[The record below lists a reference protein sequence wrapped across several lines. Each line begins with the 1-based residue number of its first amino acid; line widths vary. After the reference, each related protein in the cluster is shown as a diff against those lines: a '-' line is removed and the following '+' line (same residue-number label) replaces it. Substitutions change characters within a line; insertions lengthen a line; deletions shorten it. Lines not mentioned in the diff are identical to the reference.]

1 MIKITYSKKL
11 SDLNPAKFKHISTF
25 LKFCR
30 DELGITNDIR
40 VFLLIKKNKLSIT
53 TGGYNST
60 DKCVYIIFEGRQIA
74 DILRTIAHE
83 LVHQKQDLQEKI
95 VGDIP
100 DIGGVIEDTANAL
113 AGRLVKMYVKKYD
126 ARDIYSL

>member
-1 MIKITYSKKL
+1 MIKISYSKKIYN
-11 SDLNPAKFKHISTF
+11 LNPKKFKVMGKF

-30 DELGITNDIR
+30 NKLKITNDIQI
-40 VFLLIKKNKLSIT
+40 FLMNKKNHLQIT
-53 TGGYNST
+53 TGGYNPT
-60 DKCVYIIFEGRQIA
+60 DKCVYVIYEGRQIA

-83 LVHQKQDLQEKI
+83 LVHQKQDLQGKI
-95 VGDIP
+95 TGNTP
-100 DIGGVIEDTANAL
+100 DIGGVIEDTANAI

>member
-11 SDLNPAKFKHISTF
+11 HNLNPVKFKHISTF

-30 DELGITNDIR
+30 DELDITNDIQ
-40 VFLLIKKNKLSIT
+40 VFLMRKENHLNIT
-53 TGGYNST
+53 TGGYNPT
-60 DKCVYIIFEGRQIA
+60 DKCVYIIFQKRQIA
-74 DILRTIAHE
+74 DVLRTIAHE

-113 AGRLVKMYVKKYD
+113 AGRLVKMYVKKFE
-126 ARDIYSL
+126 AREIYSL

>member
-1 MIKITYSKKL
+1 MINISYSKKL

-30 DELGITNDIR
+30 NELDITNDIQ
-40 VFLLIKKNKLSIT
+40 VFLMRKKNHLNIT
-53 TGGYNST
+53 TGGYNPT
-60 DKCVYIIFEGRQIA
+60 DKCIYVIFEGRQIA
-74 DILRTIAHE
+74 DVLRTIAHE

-113 AGRLVKMYVKKYD
+113 AGRLVKMYVKKFN
-126 ARDIYSL
+126 AREIYFL

>member
-1 MIKITYSKKL
+1 MIKVSYSKKI
-11 SDLNPAKFKHISTF
+11 DNLNPVKFKHLSTF

-30 DELGITNDIR
+30 DELDITNDIR
-40 VFLLIKKNKLSIT
+40 VFLLTKNNNLSIT
-53 TGGYNST
+53 TGGYNPK
-60 DKCVYIIFEGRQIA
+60 DKCVYTISEGRQIA

-83 LVHQKQDLQEKI
+83 LVHQKQDLQGKI
-95 VGDIP
+95 TGNIP
-100 DIGGVIEDTANAL
+100 DIGGVIEDTANAI

>member
-1 MIKITYSKKL
+1 MIKVSYSKKID
-11 SDLNPAKFKHISTF
+11 DLNPVKFKHITMF

-40 VFLLIKKNKLSIT
+40 IFLLTRKNKLNIT
-53 TGGYNST
+53 TGGYSPV
-60 DKCVYIIFEGRQIA
+60 DKCVYTIAEGRQIA
-74 DILRTIAHE
+74 DILRTVAHE
-83 LVHQKQDLQEKI
+83 LVHQKQDLQGKI
-95 VGDIP
+95 QGQIP
-100 DIGGVIEDTANAL
+100 DIGGVIEDTANAI

>member
-1 MIKITYSKKL
+1 MIKINYSKKL
-11 SDLNPAKFKHISTF
+11 DNLSPKKFKVMSKF

-30 DELGITNDIR
+30 QELKITNDIEIY
-40 VFLLIKKNKLSIT
+40 LMKKKNHLNIT
-53 TGGYNST
+53 TGGYNPS
-60 DKCVYIIFEGRQIA
+60 DKCVYVIFEGRQIA

-83 LVHQKQDLQEKI
+83 LVHQKQDLQGKLK
-95 VGDIP
+95 GDIP
-100 DIGGVIEDTANAL
+100 DIGGVIEDTANAI

>member
-1 MIKITYSKKL
+1 MINISYSKKL
-11 SDLNPAKFKHISTF
+11 GDLNPAKFKHISTF

-30 DELGITNDIR
+30 DELDITNDIQ
-40 VFLLIKKNKLSIT
+40 VFLMRKENHLNIT
-53 TGGYNST
+53 TGGYNPT
-60 DKCVYIIFEGRQIA
+60 DKCVYIIFEKRQVA
-74 DILRTIAHE
+74 DVLRTIAHE

-126 ARDIYSL
+126 AREIYSL